1 MVAISA
7 SWAEAPAGEDT
18 AAISASWAEAPI
30 KDPLDG
36 PAEPEP
42 CSFCPGGIDDPS
54 GLLSADNGATCGSL
68 KAHFATA
75 AADDLWCSMARLA
88 EDTCCPDYVRGWGP
102 FTQPRGWGPLTQ
114 PLLPRQGA

>member
-42 CSFCPGGIDDPS
+42 CSFCPGGVDDPS
-54 GLLSADNGATCGSL
+54 RPLSADNGVTCGSIE
-68 KAHFATA
+68 AHIATA
-75 AADDLWCSMARLA
+75 MADNVFPRWELSVRSHGTLW
-88 EDTCCPDYVRGWGP
+88 YII
-102 FTQPRGWGPLTQ
+102 FI
-114 PLLPRQGA
+114 LLLFHRSG